1 MTSNKIIEKVTK
13 FLTNE
18 FTQTVG
24 NIAIFKNDDGSYELF
39 DRYII
44 SETKNDTFTVSIRNS
59 YTIKIFN
66 SLKNAVTWCTFE
78 KRNKFYQSTRIEQLD
93 TAIGSINVSINIH
106 QTLIKKSKELD
117 KKMIYIAK
125 LNEERLRRKSMAT
138 EMNSYIVESKYWQ
151 TKKFAQTE
159 QNVYGKINTL

>member
-1 MTSNKIIEKVTK
+1 
-13 FLTNE
+13 
-18 FTQTVG
+18 
-24 NIAIFKNDDGSYELF
+24 
-39 DRYII
+39 
-44 SETKNDTFTVSIRNS
+44 
-59 YTIKIFN
+59 
-66 SLKNAVTWCTFE
+66 LKNAVAWCTFE